1 MKNFFI
7 IALFLFLSGGLL
19 TAQEKVSRFS
29 PVAEPDR
36 IVLSINGD
44 PATSMAVTWRTD
56 TTVKETVAQIS
67 RNISTVHLADSSVTL
82 TGTFQDVAGDGVVGR
97 FHSVTFTGLVPETTY
112 AYRVGSGA
120 GASEWFTFTTA
131 SASAEPFSF
140 LYFGDSQIGSNSLY
154 SRIIRQAYRSASE
167 ARLMIFSGD
176 LVDGGSGS
184 TLHDNE
190 WGEWHEAGGF
200 IQAEIP
206 VLPTP
211 GNHEY
216 YDPAERSKR
225 DLNKYWR
232 AGFTLPE
239 NGPAGLEETAYTID
253 YQGVRFIVVNSDAM
267 FRNEEFARQQAIWVE
282 ELLKD
287 NPCKWTIMT
296 FHHPIFSTS
305 ARRDNKVIRELFKP
319 LIDKYGVDMVLT
331 GHDHTYARGM
341 VMPDGEEKN
350 IRKAGTVYVVS
361 VSGAKQ
367 YQQDATQWWDVGLTY
382 TQTWQVI
389 TVDGN
394 ELAYKAFDA
403 SGNLVDQFMLK
414 KNKKERK
421 RMLLPEVSNN

>member
-1 MKNFFI
+1 MKNFSIFV
-7 IALFLFLSGGLL
+7 LSLFLSGGLL
-19 TAQEKVSRFS
+19 TAQEKVSRFA

-140 LYFGDSQIGSNSLY
+140 LYFGDSQIGSNSVY
-154 SRIIRQAYRSASE
+154 SRVIRQAYRSASE

-216 YDPAERSKR
+216 YDPAERGKR
-225 DLNKYWR
+225 ELNRYWR

-253 YQGVRFIVVNSDAM
+253 YQGVRFIVVNTDAM
-267 FRNEEFARQQAIWVE
+267 NRSEEHATRQVQWVE
-282 ELLKD
+282 ELLKS

-341 VMPDGEEKN
+341 IMPDGEEKN
-350 IRKAGTVYVVS
+350 NRKAGTVYVVS

-382 TQTWQVI
+382 TQTWQLI
-389 TVDGN
+389 SVDGN

-414 KNKKERK
+414 KNKKDIK
-421 RMLLPEVSNN
+421 RLLLPEVTNN

>member
-1 MKNFFI
+1 MKNFSIFV
-7 IALFLFLSGGLL
+7 LSFFLSGSLL
-19 TAQEKVSRFS
+19 LAQEKVSRFT

-36 IVLSINGD
+36 IVLSIMGD
-44 PATSMAVTWRTD
+44 PATSMAVSWRTD
-56 TTVKETVAQIS
+56 TTVNETVAQIS

-82 TGTFQDVAGDGVVGR
+82 TGTFEDVAGDGVVGR
-97 FHSVTFTGLVPETTY
+97 FHSLTFTGLVPETTY

-120 GASEWFTFTTA
+120 GASEWLTFTTA
-131 SASAEPFSF
+131 SVSPTPFSF

-154 SRIIRQAYRSASE
+154 SRVIRQAYRSASE

-184 TLHDNE
+184 TLHDDE

-200 IQAEIP
+200 IQAEVP

-216 YDPAERSKR
+216 YDPAVRGKR
-225 DLNKYWR
+225 ELNKYWR

-253 YQGVRFIVVNSDAM
+253 YQGVRFIVMNSDVM
-267 FRNEEFARQQAIWVE
+267 LRNEEFAKQQALWVE
-282 ELLKD
+282 ELLRD

-319 LIDKYGVDMVLT
+319 LFDKYGVDMVLT

-341 VMPDGEEKN
+341 IMPDGEEKN
-350 IRKAGTVYVVS
+350 SKKAGTVYVVS

-367 YQQDATQWWDVGLTY
+367 YQQDATKWWDVGLTY

-389 TVDGN
+389 SVDNN
-394 ELAYKAFDA
+394 ELTYKAFDA
-403 SGNLVDQFMLK
+403 SGNLVDHFMLK
-414 KNKKERK
+414 KNKKGK
-421 RMLLPEVSNN
+421 KQLVLPAVSKP